1 MSTYRISLKP
11 GADLDGFRT
20 ATRRL
25 IAQNAAPH
33 EVSWQGDEQTL
44 LFGEEPPDATQPILL
59 SQEATDLIETVVCH
73 RTPERYAYLYEFI
86 WRLTR
91 GEKSLLRIHTDPLVH
106 RLSLMAKAIRRDVHK
121 MHAFLRFRCVKHDQ
135 GERFVAWFEP
145 DHLILQ
151 RVAPFFIN
159 RFRSLEWAI
168 FTPIGS
174 LYWDRERIAVG
185 PAGRRSDAPQE
196 DEFEESWLG
205 YYESVFNPAR
215 TNPRAMR
222 AEMPKKYWRNLP
234 EAASIPR
241 LIRTAEQQTRQ
252 MIERAPTLPR
262 KRDPAKAV
270 AALAVPAVQTLAELN
285 QIIAASDPMVIGGK
299 RAVLGEGPE
308 RAAIA
313 FVGEQPGDQEDLRGR
328 PFVGPAGQLLR
339 RAIADAGIDLETAY
353 LTNAVKHFKFQQRGK
368 RRIHQKP
375 TASEISHYRWW
386 LLKEL
391 EFVRPAVVVGLG
403 ASAVFALTEKLL
415 PIMRSRG
422 PTAFGAHR
430 GYITMHPSYLLRLAD
445 EEAREQGYVSFV
457 EDLRRSRDLFA
468 NRADLHSPA
477 AG

>member
-1 MSTYRISLKP
+1 
-11 GADLDGFRT
+11 
-20 ATRRL
+20 
-25 IAQNAAPH
+25 
-33 EVSWQGDEQTL
+33 
-44 LFGEEPPDATQPILL
+44 
-59 SQEATDLIETVVCH
+59 
-73 RTPERYAYLYEFI
+73 
-86 WRLTR
+86 
-91 GEKSLLRIHTDPLVH
+91 
-106 RLSLMAKAIRRDVHK
+106 MAKAIRRDVHK

-145 DHLILQ
+145 DHFILQ

-285 QIIAASDPMVIGGK
+285 QVIAASDPMVIGGK

-308 RAAIA
+308 RAGNC
-313 FVGEQPGDQEDLRGR
+313 VR
-328 PFVGPAGQLLR
+328 R
-339 RAIADAGIDLETAY
+339 RAARRSGGFAGAPVCRTRRPAVTTRNRRSRYRPRDSPTLRMPSSISSFS
-353 LTNAVKHFKFQQRGK
+353 NAGSVASIKNRQS
-368 RRIHQKP
+368 
-375 TASEISHYRWW
+375 SEISHYRWW

-391 EFVRPAVVVGLG
+391 EFVRPAVVVALG
-403 ASAVFALTEKLL
+403 ASAVFALTGEIVTDHAIAWPRGFWPRIVDISRCIP
-415 PIMRSRG
+415 PICCVS
-422 PTAFGAHR
+422 
-430 GYITMHPSYLLRLAD
+430 AD

-457 EDLRRSRDLFA
+457 EDLRRARDLIA
-468 NRADLHSPA
+468 DRADLRSLA
-477 AG
+477 AS